1 MQQMEDTESGY
12 IGEINLSE
20 NFGNRI
26 TDVEILSE
34 SQTNVVACGRRHGRL
49 WLLKGLSP
57 ELRDTTSGRRRL
69 MKEFE
74 VHSRLCHPS
83 VVQAVDVEEVDGIG
97 QCIVMEWVEGD
108 TLSDLLREGKLSKH
122 ERRRIMRD
130 IVVAVEYIH
139 RNGVVHRDL
148 KPANIM
154 VRRAGHEVVIID
166 FGLADTDNYV
176 ELKQSAGTQGFI
188 SPEQLEKGGADTSD
202 DVYSLGVIMNELCP
216 QYRKLTRL
224 CTGPQSARPADAG
237 ALRTLMDSR
246 SRRRKTIAWAISLAA
261 FLLLAAF
268 GYWRITAL
276 EQSARLSAQQS
287 EERVNALMLEN
298 QRNAD
303 NATRLSDSLTRV
315 YSRMHEAELE
325 LEQTKNYSKLYD
337 DNFRNGCNAID
348 RVFNQFEKKYFSSN
362 NTPDALDFD
371 QSVQTLNQEQQQLID
386 RLQQLALKSGL
397 KENDA
402 LRLKDELNNH
412 FLYELEKRYNEW
424 IKKMFPTTI

>member
-12 IGEINLSE
+12 IGEINITE

-83 VVQAVDVEEVDGIG
+83 VVQAVDIEEVDGIG
-97 QCIVMEWVEGD
+97 QCIVMEWVEGE

-202 DVYSLGVIMNELCP
+202 DVYSLGVIINELCP
-216 QYRKLTRL
+216 QYRKLARL

-237 ALRTLMDSR
+237 ALRKLMDNR

-261 FLLLAAF
+261 ILLLAAF

-325 LEQTKNYSKLYD
+325 LEQTKNYAGLYD
-337 DNFRNGCNAID
+337 NNFRNGCNAID
-348 RVFNQFEKKYFSSN
+348 RVFNQFEKTTFVLDGKADAYIFNQNSMAL
-362 NTPDALDFD
+362 TP
-371 QSVQTLNQEQQQLID
+371 NQQQLIEHLYKD
-386 RLQQLALKSGL
+386 AIRSGL
-397 KENDA
+397 NEHDA
-402 LRLKDELNNH
+402 VRLKGEL
-412 FLYELEKRYNEW
+412 YNYFMTERDYRWKEW
-424 IKKMFPTTI
+424 IKNVLPLNR